1 MSAHRRETNVEKRRI
16 GNTDLEVGILGLGCN
31 NFGMKID
38 YEASKAVLDAAQEA
52 GIDFL
57 DTADI
62 YGETQSEEFMG
73 RALTG
78 RREDFVIA
86 TKFGGLRMRSEK
98 PWGTREYI
106 VECVEASLQRLRTD
120 RIDLYQLHYPD
131 PKIPIQET
139 LAGLQ
144 ELVDSGKVRAIGCS
158 NFSATMLE
166 EAGGAAG
173 PGFSTVQNEWSL
185 LVREVEDEVVPAAEK
200 AGVSLLPY
208 FPLASGMLTGKY
220 RRGEGFGEGTRL
232 AVMNDYFGAIASEQ
246 NFDRVEAL
254 TAFAEA
260 AGRDILD
267 LAIGWLASQPSVAS
281 VIAGATS
288 PEQVRANVA
297 ACEWRLDAAQL
308 AEVDGI
314 LGAA

>member
-1 MSAHRRETNVEKRRI
+1 MEKRHI
-16 GNTDLEVGILGLGCN
+16 GNSDLEVGILGLGCN

-38 YEASKAVLDAAQEA
+38 YEASKTVLDAALDA

-73 RALTG
+73 RALEG
-78 RREDFVIA
+78 RRDSAVIA

-131 PKIPIQET
+131 PKTPIQET
-139 LAGLQ
+139 LEGLQ
-144 ELVDSGKVRAIGCS
+144 ALVDSGKVRAIGCS
-158 NFSATMLE
+158 NFSADMLE
-166 EAGGAAG
+166 EAGSAAG
-173 PGFSTVQNEWSL
+173 EGMGFATIQNEWNL
-185 LVREVEDEVVPAAEK
+185 LEREVEAEVVPAAEK
-200 AGVSLLPY
+200 GGLHVLPY

-220 RRGEGFGEGTRL
+220 RRGEGFAEGTRL

-246 NFDRVEAL
+246 NFDKVEAL
-254 TAFAEA
+254 TSFAEE
-260 AGRDILD
+260 AGHDILE
-267 LAIGWLASQPSVAS
+267 LAIGWLASQTCVAS

-288 PEQVRANVA
+288 PEQVRTNVA
-297 ACEWRLDAAQL
+297 ASGWRLSATELARVDAIL
-308 AEVDGI
+308 ASP
-314 LGAA
+314 